1 MADGYVSNWGNDD
14 NDGLSWETAKRTFQ
28 GAKDANLTSLYA
40 KGFFYEQLTFSVA
53 TVINGDNLILSGLNL
68 AGIINPSGAN
78 ISTYRNIIFKNAIN
92 LKDFAGFGENIILE
106 GCSIFN
112 IKRMHLETGTYKYF
126 SLKEC
131 LISNVPEAI
140 LDFNKNGHL
149 FKNNTLYKVIG
160 NILIYDNGIPTDYN
174 NNLIVDSSIEFLNNP
189 EILSY
194 TLLTNSDFKFTG
206 GSLGFDE
213 TTFEYP
219 IGVDDLA
226 KIQNL
231 RNRMVIVYGGLA
243 SDYLVGC
250 KYYSGSYNDI
260 FVDADN
266 GDFNLVP
273 FCIAAHMSYDGDYIG
288 ARPEGTKA
296 EWNTDFASIVN
307 IDANGNVI
315 DQTIDASAET
325 SIIDIGHE
333 RDVLNFQAL
342 GQRAARNGQQVNIE
356 TNLGSNISAGSS
368 VLTDGSVYECV
379 DDTIVRD
386 DSGSTGQNPWETFT
400 AVDEGAGVGLGFTGS
415 GEVKEVYTDDRYEE
429 KVQLKSSKT
438 DGALAAA
445 VLITSK
451 LHSDPVLVNV
461 DGNGEPTHGDADV
474 GYVEGTAIPL
484 RSRYIQFF
492 IKIKANNLPA
502 R

>member
-1 MADGYVSNWGNDD
+1 MATGYVTNYGNDD
-14 NDGLSWETAKRTFQ
+14 NDGLTWETAKRSIQ
-28 GAKDANLTSLYA
+28 GAVDVGHDPLEVNGYLNQNVIANVIIINGNGS
-40 KGFFYEQLTFSVA
+40 
-53 TVINGDNLILSGLNL
+53 TVID
-68 AGIINPSGAN
+68 GISLGHFNTG
-78 ISTYRNIIFKNAIN
+78 ISSVHYFYDLEFKNFRSSNWIRAHGRYYRCT
-92 LKDFAGFGENIILE
+92 LSSLADNIVTTAHRFTE
-106 GCSIFN
+106 SIFHSSDGLTN
-112 IKRMHLETGTYKYF
+112 VQRVNQSTIHKVTRIDLDDVGFEF
-126 SLKEC
+126 NNSI
-131 LISNVPEAI
+131 ISDVPN
-140 LDFNKNGHL
+140 LDFK
-149 FKNNTLYKVIG
+149 T
-160 NILIYDNGIPTDYN
+160 IPTDQ
-174 NNLIVDSSIEFLNNP
+174 L
-189 EILSY
+189 Y
-194 TLLTNSDFKFTG
+194 TLFINCAFKFTG
-206 GSLGFDE
+206 GSGTDE
-213 TTFEYP
+213 TTYTYP
-219 IGVDDLA
+219 TGATDTDKL
-226 KIQNL
+226 QNL
-231 RNRMVIVYGGLA
+231 RDRMATVYGGLA

-273 FCIAAHMSYDGDYIG
+273 FCIAAHMSYEGDYIG

-296 EWNTDFASIVN
+296 EWNTDFSSIVN
-307 IDANGNVI
+307 IDSNGNVI

-342 GQRAARNGQQVNIE
+342 GQRAMRNGQQINTE
-356 TNLGSNISAGSS
+356 TNLGSNIAAGSS
-368 VLTDGSVYECV
+368 VLTDGLTYECV

-400 AVDEGAGVGLGFTGS
+400 AVDEGSGVGLGFSGD
-415 GEVKEVYTDDRYEE
+415 GEVKEVYIDDRYEE
-429 KVQLKSSKT
+429 KVQFKSSKT
-438 DGALAAA
+438 DNTLAAA

-451 LHSDPVLVNV
+451 LHSNPVLVNV

>member
-1 MADGYVSNWGNDD
+1 MADGFVTNYGNDD
-14 NDGLSWETAKRTFQ
+14 NDGLTWETAKRSLQ
-28 GAKDANLTSLYA
+28 GAAD
-40 KGFFYEQLTFSVA
+40 
-53 TVINGDNLILSGLNL
+53 
-68 AGIINPSGAN
+68 
-78 ISTYRNIIFKNAIN
+78 
-92 LKDFAGFGENIILE
+92 AGFNIQHIKGL
-106 GCSIFN
+106 FN
-112 IKRMHLETGTYKYF
+112 ETLVNNYKY
-126 SLKEC
+126 
-131 LISNVPEAI
+131 IGYGNTI
-140 LDFNKNGHL
+140 LDFRFISYAHSQSYLTSIDIRNIGGQSYKNAMINCIITNNAKIIFGFDDAEFSVL
-149 FKNNTLYKVIG
+149 NNTDFAENASY
-160 NILIYDNGIPTDYN
+160 NYN
-174 NNLIVDSSIEFLNNP
+174 NITAFRCLAEIVNSVFNEKDSIYAECNIEVKSKYINFSLF
-189 EILSY
+189 I
-194 TLLTNSDFKFTG
+194 NSQFKFTG
-206 GSLGFDE
+206 GAIGTDE

-219 IGVDDLA
+219 TGATDTA
-226 KIQNL
+226 KLQNL
-231 RNRMVIVYGGLA
+231 GDRMAIVYGGLA

-250 KYYSGSYNDI
+250 KYYSGSYNDV

-296 EWNTDFASIVN
+296 EWNTDFSSIVN

-325 SIIDIGHE
+325 NIIDIGHE

-342 GQRAARNGQQVNIE
+342 GQRAARNGQQVNTE
-356 TNLGSNISAGSS
+356 TNLGSNIAAGSS
-368 VLTDGSVYECV
+368 VLTDGSIYECV

-400 AVDEGAGVGLGFTGS
+400 AVDEGSGVGLGFLGD
-415 GEVKEVYTDDRYEE
+415 GEVKEVYIDDRYEE
-429 KVQLKSSKT
+429 KVQFKSSKT
-438 DGALAAA
+438 DGALSTA

-492 IKIKANNLPA
+492 ILIKANNLPA